1 MISLHRRSDR
11 CCCFCRNFHDTVYRM
26 PFLSLRRSA
35 DQWGLRCS
43 LMERRTYS
51 AVYFKCACVLSAK
64 HAHTHIYIYSKREI
78 REIDGT
84 KMHCWWCDL
93 KVGKMSFQAKS
104 CVAERLLPIT
114 DMYYFLFSL
123 IIGFFYFSCLIS
135 NLSSFFC
142 LRQCTSPT
150 RLLFNNYNQ

>member
-1 MISLHRRSDR
+1 M
-11 CCCFCRNFHDTVYRM
+11 
-26 PFLSLRRSA
+26 
-35 DQWGLRCS
+35 
-43 LMERRTYS
+43 
-51 AVYFKCACVLSAK
+51 
-64 HAHTHIYIYSKREI
+64 HTHIYIYSKREI

-123 IIGFFYFSCLIS
+123 IIGFFFIFLV
-135 NLSSFFC
+135 
-142 LRQCTSPT
+142 
-150 RLLFNNYNQ
+150 